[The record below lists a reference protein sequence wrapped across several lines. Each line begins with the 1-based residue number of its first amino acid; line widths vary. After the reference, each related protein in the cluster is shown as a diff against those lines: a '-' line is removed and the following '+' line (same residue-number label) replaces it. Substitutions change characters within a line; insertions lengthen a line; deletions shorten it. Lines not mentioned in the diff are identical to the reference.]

1 MRRRQDASQTTRGRL
16 ASYVQI
22 GGPLALLS
30 TAPAIWFGGLQGGV
44 TLALVP
50 LILLARRAV
59 TLPIAPRATDKLLA
73 ACALW
78 TGVTALAVRD
88 WQTAAPKLFGVLLG
102 LALVYAISVNTPS
115 IPRIRVYWPALAIG
129 ITGLIV
135 FAALFLT
142 EWPQRKLLPLDS
154 LYALLPEGPRVVD
167 HGGRMGGIGP
177 NQIGGVLALLTP
189 LGLALSLDRTG
200 SSPNIRRLAA
210 AVLALAVAV
219 IVLTQSRSAYVGS
232 VVGLALVGWWWLSR
246 RAWTRRVRVR
256 RIALGTALSFVV
268 AALVAGVAVT
278 WLTPLDSTTDTL
290 TGRLRIW
297 TASILLIG
305 DHLYTGVG
313 LGQFPLA
320 LDSAFPEL
328 ATSVA
333 PHIPHAHNLILQA
346 LLDLGLPGTVL
357 LSTLIALA
365 VRGLI
370 TVARRSYDRSL
381 QLLAVGLGGSLG
393 AFFVYG
399 LTDTIAPGARGGLFF
414 WIVLGLALACGRL
427 ARQLP
432 DPA

>member
-1 MRRRQDASQTTRGRL
+1 ML
-16 ASYVQI
+16 A
-22 GGPLALLS
+22 
-30 TAPAIWFGGLQGGV
+30 
-44 TLALVP
+44 ALV
-50 LILLARRAV
+50 
-59 TLPIAPRATDKLLA
+59 
-73 ACALW
+73 
-78 TGVTALAVRD
+78 
-88 WQTAAPKLFGVLLG
+88 
-102 LALVYAISVNTPS
+102 
-115 IPRIRVYWPALAIG
+115 
-129 ITGLIV
+129 
-135 FAALFLT
+135 LT

-154 LYALLPEGPRVVD
+154 LYALLPKGPRVVD
-167 HGGRMGGIGP
+167 HGGRIGGIGP

-210 AVLALAVAV
+210 AVLALAVAL

-246 RAWTRRVRVR
+246 RAWTRRVRAR

-268 AALVAGVAVT
+268 AALVAAVAVT

-290 TGRLRIW
+290 TGRLSIW

-313 LGQFPLA
+313 PGQFPLA
-320 LDSAFPEL
+320 LDAAFPEL

-333 PHIPHAHNLILQA
+333 PHIPHAHNLALQA

-357 LSTLIALA
+357 LSTLIAVT

-370 TVARRSYDRSL
+370 TVARRSDDRSL
-381 QLLAVGLGGSLG
+381 QLLAVGLGGSLA

-427 ARQLP
+427 ARHHRIRRESPPPAWPGSADRFPPGHLRRLSGARLGCV
-432 DPA
+432 DPATSALCHRPNVFGHPSRS